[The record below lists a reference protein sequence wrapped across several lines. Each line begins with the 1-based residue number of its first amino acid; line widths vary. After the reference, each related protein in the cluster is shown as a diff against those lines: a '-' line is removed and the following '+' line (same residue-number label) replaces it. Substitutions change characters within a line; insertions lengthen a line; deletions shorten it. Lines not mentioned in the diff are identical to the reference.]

1 MGYVP
6 AGLRLFT
13 PHTDFRPDDHQ
24 EDALHFRIVTLVYK
38 NDSDISDLG
47 DDGIQMLKRQ
57 LIELEKGHSM
67 ETIRENI
74 KSRKLF
80 GNQFL
85 SYDPYKEQNTAILKK
100 LIT

>member
-1 MGYVP
+1 MRLP
-6 AGLRLFT
+6 AGLHFFT
-13 PHTDFRPDDHQ
+13 PHAIFRSDDHQ
-24 EDALHFRIVTLVYK
+24 EDTLHFRIVTLVYK

-74 KSRKLF
+74 KNRKLF
-80 GNQFL
+80 GNQFV

>member
-1 MGYVP
+1 MLPKKACHYQVK
-6 AGLRLFT
+6 LS
-13 PHTDFRPDDHQ
+13 
-24 EDALHFRIVTLVYK
+24 TLVDK
-38 NDSDISDLG
+38 KCDSDISDLG

-80 GNQFL
+80 GNQFS
-85 SYDPYKEQNTAILKK
+85 SYDPYKDHNTALLEK
-100 LIT
+100 LNS